1 MKQYDVKI
9 DETDLSCTIC
19 LNSFYEPITIKCGHT
34 FCVTCIH
41 DCRPSCPSKINN
53 NFIHC
58 PLCREKI
65 LSSEI
70 FECSENKFIKSIVKK
85 CKLTR
90 VLNDVE
96 QKKLKQFENEKK
108 IYFEEKRLKN
118 NKKINNP
125 STCNRIYTKIE
136 GYVSCIALLILLL
149 VVFELLAQVYLV
161 TTRVPNLIDYKVD
174 ENNIIVSS
182 SIRSDDDDDKNNN
195 NNSPDLSNTKQPLT
209 SSTTTTGKRKNILN
223 GADRSSSEDQLM
235 NFFIDAT
242 GNIARESF
250 LPPNYMIVMLSYLDR
265 LLLNNTFSGLALE
278 AVMTDPI
285 PNIINATKQLFF
297 GGNDETI
304 NFDGV

>member
-19 LNSFYEPITIKCGHT
+19 LNSFYQPITIKCGHT
-34 FCVTCIH
+34 FCFTCIN
-41 DCRPSCPSKINN
+41 DCRPTKNNN

-108 IYFEEKRLKN
+108 IYFEEKHLKN

-125 STCNRIYTKIE
+125 STCNRIE

-182 SIRSDDDDDKNNN
+182 SIRSDDDDNNN

-297 GGNDETI
+297 GGNERD
-304 NFDGV
+304 D